1 MSQFLGQQ
9 HEYQNQMNS
18 SGRTFFWDNVAC
30 LRMSFSALG
39 VLVGRYASET
49 GVDSSKKRLKLICRS
64 SLMALAALA
73 RTFPTNSFPFIEIFG
88 IAARGSSASDFAL
101 WLNFALMVLIT
112 IHWGYIFAPIQILVK
127 VTVLLLYFDEE
138 GQTGKIPSETV
149 VAPHYKLLG
158 ITVTLLTLIR
168 SKRAF
173 MPIHII

>member
-1 MSQFLGQQ
+1 M
-9 HEYQNQMNS
+9 
-18 SGRTFFWDNVAC
+18 
-30 LRMSFSALG
+30 
-39 VLVGRYASET
+39 
-49 GVDSSKKRLKLICRS
+49 
-64 SLMALAALA
+64 
-73 RTFPTNSFPFIEIFG
+73 
-88 IAARGSSASDFAL
+88 
-101 WLNFALMVLIT
+101 
-112 IHWGYIFAPIQILVK
+112 VK